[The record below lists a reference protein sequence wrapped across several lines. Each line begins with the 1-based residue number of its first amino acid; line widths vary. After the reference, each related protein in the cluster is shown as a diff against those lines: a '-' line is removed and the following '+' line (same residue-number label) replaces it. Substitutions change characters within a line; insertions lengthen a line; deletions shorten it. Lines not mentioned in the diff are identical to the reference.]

1 MYNATMIYTMTP
13 TDDDNRTQLNMRAPT
28 TNIRA
33 WHKWACIL
41 HISQALLIMI
51 LITSGTIYHETG
63 IFNITRQTT
72 VWTKGFTDTE
82 NDSQNKAM
90 VGNYTLTR

>member
-1 MYNATMIYTMTP
+1 MYSVSAMYTVP
-13 TDDDNRTQLNMRAPT
+13 PNYDNSIEQMRAPI
-28 TNIRA
+28 TNIRV

-63 IFNITRQTT
+63 IFNLTRTTT
-72 VWTKGFTDTE
+72 VWTKGFTGAE

-90 VGNYTLTR
+90 VGNFTLTR